1 MYVFTV
7 TLRISRL
14 AKKALSWLE
23 YKVIPSFLK
32 MDSRAVPEIA
42 LQRLK
47 VIISFSYHL
56 TNKLCSVGDKLLL
69 DSPKSKIIQEV
80 TRAGKK
86 KYRKPVVCEHDYVGY
101 KDIVNLFDRSIIIC
115 GRLASAV
122 VKMEKKFDTVKETVD
137 YIYSN
142 ADKHIQERNKI
153 ITLLTQRL
161 KKKGGLD

>member
-1 MYVFTV
+1 MDLKNQQKLKGIILD
-7 TLRISRL
+7 LRSN
-14 AKKALSWLE
+14 
-23 YKVIPSFLK
+23 P
-32 MDSRAVPEIA
+32 
-42 LQRLK
+42 
-47 VIISFSYHL
+47 
-56 TNKLCSVGDKLLL
+56 GGLLNE
-69 DSPKSKIIQEV
+69 SI
-80 TRAGKK
+80 
-86 KYRKPVVCEHDYVGY
+86 
-101 KDIVNLFDRSIIIC
+101 DIVNLFDRSIIIC